1 MVRDKGCGLRP
12 ESASWSAVSQLWGP
26 GESLHCHHALQ
37 GGRGVCRHSATSV
50 SSSHFLLVLAW
61 GPAQSEPQK
70 VFPEWASE

>member
-12 ESASWSAVSQLWGP
+12 ESASWSAVSQLWAP
-26 GESLHCHHALQ
+26 ASHFTATTPCR